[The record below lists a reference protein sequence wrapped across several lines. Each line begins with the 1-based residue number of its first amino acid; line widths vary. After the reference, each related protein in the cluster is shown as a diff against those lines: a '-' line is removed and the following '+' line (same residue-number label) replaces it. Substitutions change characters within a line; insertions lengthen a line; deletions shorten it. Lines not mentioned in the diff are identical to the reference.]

1 MSRKLL
7 CIDIRDEAVTAIR
20 ISSGLKTN
28 RIESHC
34 RIGFDQAPDD
44 TENRLFWA
52 IGKMV
57 EETGA
62 SGASC
67 ILSLPPGDV
76 AYRNVKLPFRERKK
90 ISQLLPFELESG
102 LPSPVEEFTIDFAI
116 VQKAEFTDIIAASVK
131 TETLDE
137 LAGMLR
143 HFGIKAGYITSAPV
157 AEALWYARYGMA
169 KSDGFLFLDV
179 DDVCATA
186 CLVFSGKLHLAR
198 TFRLPRG
205 NPEKRTER
213 LKKEIRR
220 ITAAFETIYDDECQ
234 FDKILLSC
242 TDSGDWEEQH
252 ARQIGQ
258 ALHDALDVDVREV
271 TLAEDGGFK
280 NLQYPENDRFEKR
293 LFNSALGLAGIE
305 IGGIAPFNFS
315 RDHFFIRKHLE
326 ENKTELV
333 ATGILFF
340 MVFIMILGN
349 VVVHARFLDHQ
360 VRQLDAGIA
369 EIFRTTLP
377 DQSMGNDPVSQIESE
392 IERIRRQSALAG
404 DAAEDIVN
412 IDILNAISQSIPE
425 DIDVLVTGMV
435 RSDDHVTISGTIDGF
450 NAVEE
455 VKSQLETVAFF
466 ETITISSANMD
477 SSINRVRF
485 RIRADLAG
493 L

>member
-20 ISSGLKTN
+20 ISSGLKAN

-34 RIGFDQAPDD
+34 RIGFDEAPED
-44 TENRLFWA
+44 TENRLFRA
-52 IGKMV
+52 IEKIV

-62 SGASC
+62 TGASC
-67 ILSLPPGDV
+67 ILSLPPGEV

-90 ISQLLPFELESG
+90 ISQLLPLELEAG
-102 LPSPVEEFTIDFAI
+102 LPSPVEEYTIDFDI
-116 VQKAEFTDIIAASVK
+116 VHKAEFTDIIAASVR

-137 LAGMLR
+137 LTGMLR

-157 AEALWYARYGMA
+157 AEALWYARYA
-169 KSDGFLFLDV
+169 VTKSDGFLFLNV
-179 DDVCATA
+179 DDACATA

-205 NPEKRTER
+205 NTEKRAER
-213 LKKEIRR
+213 LQKEIRR
-220 ITAAFETIYDDECQ
+220 ITAAFETIYDDECR
-234 FDKILLSC
+234 FDRVLLSC
-242 TDSGDWEEQH
+242 TGSGYEEEH
-252 ARQIGQ
+252 ARRIGQ
-258 ALHDALDVDVREV
+258 ALHHGLDVDVREV
-271 TLAEDGGFK
+271 TLADDGGFK
-280 NLQYPENDRFEKR
+280 NLQYPEDDRFEKR

-305 IGGIAPFNFS
+305 IGGITPFNFS
-315 RDHFFIRKHLE
+315 RDHFFIQKHLE
-326 ENKTELV
+326 ENKTELA

-340 MVFIMILGN
+340 IVFIMILGN
-349 VVVHARFLDHQ
+349 AIVHARFLDHQ
-360 VRQLDAGIA
+360 VRQLDAEIA

-377 DQSMGNDPVSQIESE
+377 DQSMGSDPVSQVEGE
-392 IERIRRQSALAG
+392 IERIRKQSALAG
-404 DAAEDIVN
+404 DAAVDIVN
-412 IDILNAISQSIPE
+412 IDILNAISRSIPGE
-425 DIDVLVTGMV
+425 IDVLVTGMV

-455 VKSQLETVAFF
+455 VKSQLETIGFF
-466 ETITISSANMD
+466 EKITISSANMD

-485 RIRADLAG
+485 RIRADMAG

>member
-7 CIDIRDEAVTAIR
+7 CIDIRDESVAAIR
-20 ISSGLKTN
+20 ISSGLKAN

-34 RIGFDQAPDD
+34 RIGIDQAPAD

-52 IGKMV
+52 IGKVV

-76 AYRNVKLPFRERKK
+76 AYRNIKLPFRERKK

-116 VQKAEFTDIIAASVK
+116 VHKAEFTDIIAASVK

-137 LAGMLR
+137 LTGMLR

-157 AEALWYARYGMA
+157 AEALWYGRYGMA
-169 KSDGFLFLDV
+169 KSDGFMFLNIDY
-179 DDVCATA
+179 VCATA

-220 ITAAFETIYDDECQ
+220 ITAAFETIYDDECR
-234 FDKILLSC
+234 FDQVLLSC
-242 TDSGDWEEQH
+242 TDSGDMEEH
-252 ARQIGQ
+252 GRQIGQ
-258 ALHDALDVDVREV
+258 ALHNALDMDVREV

-280 NLQYPENDRFEKR
+280 NLQYPEDDRFKKR

-305 IGGIAPFNFS
+305 IGGITPFNFS
-315 RDHFFIRKHLE
+315 RDHFFIQKHLE

-333 ATGILFF
+333 ASGILFF
-340 MVFIMILGN
+340 IVFIMILGN
-349 VVVHARFLDHQ
+349 VIVHARFLDHQ
-360 VRQLDAGIA
+360 VRRLDAEIA
-369 EIFRTTLP
+369 EVFRTTLP
-377 DQSMGNDPVSQIESE
+377 DQSLGGDPVSQMESE
-392 IERIRRQSALAG
+392 IERIRQQSALAG
-404 DAAEDIVN
+404 DATVDIVN
-412 IDILNAISQSIPE
+412 IDILNAISRSIPE
-425 DIDVLVTGMV
+425 EIDVLVTGMV
-435 RSDDHVTISGTIDGF
+435 RSEDHVTISGTIDGF

-455 VKSQLETVAFF
+455 VKSRLETVAFF

>member
-20 ISSGLKTN
+20 ISSGLKAN
-28 RIESHC
+28 RIESQC
-34 RIGFDQAPDD
+34 RIGFDQAPED
-44 TENRLFWA
+44 TENHLFWA

-102 LPSPVEEFTIDFAI
+102 LPSPVEEYTIDFAI
-116 VQKAEFTDIIAASVK
+116 VNKAEFTDIIAASVR

-137 LAGMLR
+137 LTGILR
-143 HFGIKAGYITSAPV
+143 HFGIKAGYITAAPV

-169 KSDGFLFLDV
+169 KSESFLFLNI
-179 DDVCATA
+179 DDTCATA

-198 TFRLPRG
+198 TFRLPQEQT
-205 NPEKRTER
+205 EKRTER

-220 ITAAFETIYDDECQ
+220 ITAAFETLYDDECRFGQ
-234 FDKILLSC
+234 VLLSC
-242 TDSGDWEEQH
+242 TGKGDSEEPG
-252 ARQIGQ
+252 RRIGQ
-258 ALHDALDVDVREV
+258 ALYHALDVDVREV
-271 TLAEDGGFK
+271 ILAEDGGFK
-280 NLQYPENDRFEKR
+280 NLLYPEDDRFEKR
-293 LFNSALGLAGIE
+293 LFNSALGLAGVE
-305 IGGIAPFNFS
+305 IGGITPFNFS
-315 RDHFFIRKHLE
+315 RDHFFLRKHLE
-326 ENKTELV
+326 ENKTELS

-340 MVFIMILGN
+340 IVFILILGN
-349 VVVHARFLDHQ
+349 AIVHARFLDHR
-360 VRQLDAGIA
+360 VRQLDAEIA
-369 EIFRTTLP
+369 EVFSTTLP
-377 DQSMGNDPVSQIESE
+377 DQSMGSDPVNQIEGE
-392 IERIRRQSALAG
+392 IERIRKQSVLAG
-404 DAAEDIVN
+404 DAAADIVN
-412 IDILNAISQSIPE
+412 IDILNAISRSIPE
-425 DIDVLVTGMV
+425 EIDVLLTGMV

-455 VKSQLETVAFF
+455 VKSRLETVAFF
-466 ETITISSANMD
+466 DTITISSANTD
-477 SSINRVRF
+477 SSINRIRF